1 MMPNTTRDIPKLLS
15 VGVLHMAQ
23 YFPAAFTGVALPFVL
38 RKEGLPLEM
47 FWLLA
52 LPAVPRWLKWAIAL
66 VVDNYGNTRFG
77 YRKSWI
83 VPCTVIGALLYAS
96 LAWIPPS
103 VAAVYTI
110 VAILTVK
117 SFVMAAQDIA
127 VDGYAAECMTDAE
140 RPIGT
145 SIIVFLATTA
155 TVLGAATV
163 ALVEA
168 FGWSSTMFAA
178 SLLLIL
184 AATPAILRRESPPP
198 AATLRRRE
206 RGERPS
212 LIGSLRRQE
221 SAYILPFLFLF
232 GFGGAFFTSMVG
244 PFLADK
250 GLTLT
255 QFGMLAPVSA
265 IAAFGAG
272 AVATPFL
279 VDRFGMRRAA
289 MIGIALIP
297 LEGVFFAVLALMP
310 SLPPLPTIAAIFGV
324 IGFGTAVY
332 TFVVNNSRFRWVS
345 KAQAGTDY
353 SLQSSVW
360 NFGIWVAGSVA
371 GIVAARLGWAT
382 FFPIAA
388 VLATAFGV
396 FYLVTL
402 ERIEALVQRREAEEL
417 SEETEETE
425 DSEHRPR
432 VAVAVSS
439 TARH

>member
-1 MMPNTTRDIPKLLS
+1 MGNPSRDMPKLFML
-15 VGVLHMAQ
+15 GVLHMAQ
-23 YFPAAFTGVALPFVL
+23 YFPAAFTGVALPFIL
-38 RKEGLPLEM
+38 RREGLPLEM

-103 VAAVYTI
+103 VAAVYAI
-110 VAILTVK
+110 VAILTLK

-127 VDGYAAECMTDAE
+127 VDGYAAESMTDAE
-140 RPIGT
+140 RPVGT

-155 TVLGAATV
+155 TVLGAGTV

-168 FGWSSTMFAA
+168 VGWSSTMFGA
-178 SLLLIL
+178 SLLLIV

-206 RGERPS
+206 RGERPD
-212 LIGSLRRQE
+212 LIGSLRRPE
-221 SAYILPFLFLF
+221 SVYILPFLFLF
-232 GFGGAFFTSMVG
+232 GFGGVFFTSMVG

-250 GLTLT
+250 GITLT
-255 QFGMLAPVSA
+255 QFGLLAPIAA
-265 IAAFGAG
+265 IAASGAG
-272 AVATPFL
+272 AVATPYL
-279 VDRFGMRRAA
+279 VDRLGLRRTA
-289 MIGIALIP
+289 MIAIGLIP
-297 LEGVFFAVLALMP
+297 LEGVFFAALALMP
-310 SLPPLPTIAAIFGV
+310 SLPPLPIFAAIFAV
-324 IGFGTAVY
+324 LGFGTSVY

-371 GIVAARLGWAT
+371 GFVAAATGWAV

-388 VLATAFGV
+388 CLAAAFGV
-396 FYLVTL
+396 VYVMSFD
-402 ERIEALVQRREAEEL
+402 RIEALVQRRESAELADE
-417 SEETEETE
+417 
-425 DSEHRPR
+425 
-432 VAVAVSS
+432 AKA
-439 TARH
+439 ARAAA

>member
-1 MMPNTTRDIPKLLS
+1 MPPDTTRDIPKLFTI
-15 VGVLHMAQ
+15 GILHMAQ
-23 YFPAAFTGVALPFVL
+23 YFPAAFTGVALPFIL

-47 FWLLA
+47 FWLIA

-66 VVDNYGNTRFG
+66 VVDNYGNARFG

-83 VPCTVIGALLYAS
+83 VPCTVVGALLYV
-96 LAWIPPS
+96 LLVWIPPS
-103 VAAVYTI
+103 VAAVYAI

-127 VDGYAAECMTDAE
+127 VDAYAAESMTDAE

-155 TVLGAATV
+155 TVLGAGTV

-168 FGWSSTMFAA
+168 FGWSSTMLAA
-178 SLLLIL
+178 SLLLIF
-184 AATPAILRRESPPP
+184 AAAPAILRRETPPP
-198 AATLRRRE
+198 IATLKRRE
-206 RGERPS
+206 RGERPN
-212 LIGSLRRQE
+212 LIASLRRRE
-221 SAYILPFLFLF
+221 SIYILPYLFLF

-255 QFGMLAPVSA
+255 QFGILAPVSA

-279 VDRFGMRRAA
+279 VARLGMRRTALL
-289 MIGIALIP
+289 GIALVP
-297 LEGVFFAVLALMP
+297 LEGVFFAALALMP
-310 SLPPLPTIAAIFGV
+310 SLPPLPVFAAIFAV
-324 IGFGTAVY
+324 LGFGTSVY

-353 SLQSSVW
+353 SLQSSLW
-360 NFGIWVAGSVA
+360 NFGIWVAGSLSGFVA
-371 GIVAARLGWAT
+371 GAIGWAA
-382 FFPIAA
+382 FFPFAA
-388 VLATAFGV
+388 LLTTGFGI
-396 FYLVTL
+396 FYFVMFD
-402 ERIEALVQRREAEEL
+402 RIEALVQQREDEELGLEAEAARE
-417 SEETEETE
+417 
-425 DSEHRPR
+425 
-432 VAVAVSS
+432 VA
-439 TARH
+439 